1 MKNKS
6 TEAIRSFFGEH
17 QRRISFQAP
26 VVISFQEKLRKE
38 IALSFSTKE
47 QVRKILQSL
56 LESTFPH
63 KNLNEAVDLIETI
76 LKDKI
81 EHISQIENAAHNNKI
96 EEYEQYIADQEGY
109 FKSCQKKSKYKNEWE
124 NDNWEHRENYPTENI
139 VFCNGKYYKRS
150 FNAEIGTYSYCEIY
164 LTSQNYIYNNEEFN
178 VDGLSV

>member
-1 MKNKS
+1 M
-6 TEAIRSFFGEH
+6 A
-17 QRRISFQAP
+17 
-26 VVISFQEKLRKE
+26 E

-109 FKSCQKKSKYKNEWE
+109 FKSCQKKSKYM
-124 NDNWEHRENYPTENI
+124 
-139 VFCNGKYYKRS
+139 FCNGKYYKRS
-150 FNAEIGTYSYCEIY
+150 FNAEIGTYSYCEI
-164 LTSQNYIYNNEEFN
+164 N
-178 VDGLSV
+178 